1 MTEESLKFQI
11 SQSDN
16 STLKTVYEHCCEEY
30 RRRLCEQW
38 EIMPSQTS
46 WHGALLE
53 GCIYIDFI
61 GGIVLDMEQL
71 RLIVENN
78 IKLDD
83 FIRYWDYA
91 SKTEKGVIN
100 MKNWFIN
107 RVRPKDYDTD
117 KRKR

>member
-1 MTEESLKFQI
+1 MTNEMMQSQIRLLNNDGLK
-11 SQSDN
+11 
-16 STLKTVYEHCCEEY
+16 LAYETCCEEY

-38 EIMPSQTS
+38 EIMPNQTS

-71 RLIVENN
+71 RLIVEND

-83 FIRYWDYA
+83 FIHYWDYA
-91 SKTEKGVIN
+91 SRTREGVIN

-107 RVRPKDYDTD
+107 GLRPKDYE
-117 KRKR
+117 KEV

>member
-1 MTEESLKFQI
+1 MTHEMIQSQIKLLNNEGLK
-11 SQSDN
+11 
-16 STLKTVYEHCCEEY
+16 LAYETCCEEY
-30 RRRLCEQW
+30 RKRLCEQW

-71 RLIVENN
+71 RLIVENS

-107 RVRPKDYDTD
+107 GLRPKDYENH
-117 KRKR
+117 